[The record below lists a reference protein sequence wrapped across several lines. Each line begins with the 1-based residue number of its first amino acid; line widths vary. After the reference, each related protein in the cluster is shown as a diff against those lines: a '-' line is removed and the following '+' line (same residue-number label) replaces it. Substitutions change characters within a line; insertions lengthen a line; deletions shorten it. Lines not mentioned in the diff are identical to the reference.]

1 MFHNAIIGIPTILS
15 ALTLHEPKIRH
26 IQKPQSETVLVMQGG
41 GSLGAYE
48 WGVFKTLTT
57 HGIKFDI
64 VAGTSIGAITVGIV
78 AGSRSD
84 HPEKHLEAFWLDLA
98 ETITPTVLPDYTRAV
113 MSSSYSVLTRM
124 PSGIGTH

>member
-26 IQKPQSETVLVMQGG
+26 TQKPQSETVLVMQGG
-41 GSLGAYE
+41 GSLG
-48 WGVFKTLTT
+48 LTNGGIQDPYYT
-57 HGIKFDI
+57 CIKFDI
-64 VAGTSIGAITVGIV
+64 VAGTSIGAINAGIV

-84 HPEKHLEAFWLDLA
+84 HPEKHLDAFWLDLA